1 MASDDYEVGYR
12 KPPKVTRFTK
22 GKSGNPKG
30 RPKQSR
36 NLVTLFDEELDDL
49 LVVQKSG
56 KPIQI
61 TKREALVKRV
71 VHAAL
76 NGDAKSISVLISMDQ
91 TRKEQEPEAV
101 ELTATDAEQF
111 ERLQQRILDKASRS
125 KTAPAKKRS
134 SKQDKSSQKE
144 KDHG

>member
-36 NLVTLFDEELDDL
+36 NLVTLIDAELDKA
-49 LVVQKSG
+49 VV
-56 KPIQI
+56 IQEGNRKVTI
-61 TKREALVKRV
+61 TKREALAKRMV
-71 VHAAL
+71 NAAL
-76 NGDAKSISVLISMDQ
+76 NGDAKSTSALINMDQ
-91 TRKEQEPEAV
+91 TRKEQEPEVV

-125 KTAPAKKRS
+125 ASPANKRS
-134 SKQDKSSQKE
+134 PKKSKSSQQE